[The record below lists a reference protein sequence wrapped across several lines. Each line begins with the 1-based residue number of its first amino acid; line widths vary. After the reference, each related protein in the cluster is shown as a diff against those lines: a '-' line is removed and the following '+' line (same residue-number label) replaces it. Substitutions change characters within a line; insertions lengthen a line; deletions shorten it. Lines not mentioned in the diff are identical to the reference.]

1 MAQPDFYAPD
11 FVDDNTPEE
20 IQERMMG
27 SLPEDIDD
35 MPGGFPYD
43 FTMPSAIEKSEL
55 INFHLV
61 RALMI
66 AFPQYAWGEWLDLHG
81 RQVNVIRHEAFPA
94 RGVLRLEGEAGTKIE
109 AGTVFC
115 VPAVDDASAVEY
127 ETEEDC
133 MIDEE
138 GVAEVGITAV
148 EAGINGN
155 VKAGAVSI
163 MDEPVDEVTGITNPE
178 ALQGGAE
185 AESDDDYYDRI
196 AAEYESSR
204 TYLGN
209 DNDFIRWAKEA
220 GAGDCIV
227 DAAWNGPGTVKLV
240 LVDVNGQP
248 ADDALVRKVYE
259 HIVSPDDRAA
269 RLLPTACADL
279 TCVAAATVKIHYSCT
294 GLQHDSTTDIGQIEE
309 NFRDALKLLY
319 VEAKRKG
326 TLRYNDV
333 RPVIS
338 RIEGVEDFDSFLIN
352 GDMKNILFRSEEYP
366 ETGECEFC

>member
-1 MAQPDFYAPD
+1 MAQPEFSAPD
-11 FVDDNTPEE
+11 FVDDNTPED

-27 SLPEDIDD
+27 SLPDDIDD

-66 AFPQYAWGEWLDLHG
+66 AFPQYAWDEWLDLHG
-81 RQVNVIRHEAFPA
+81 KQVNVTRHEASVA
-94 RGVLRLEGEAGTKIE
+94 RGFLRLEGEVGMKIE
-109 AGTVFC
+109 AGTIFS
-115 VPAVDDASAVEY
+115 VPAAEDAPAVEY
-127 ETEEDC
+127 ETVKDC
-133 MIDEE
+133 VIDEE
-138 GVAEVGITAV
+138 GIATVEIAAV

-155 VKAGAVSI
+155 VKAGTISI
-163 MDEPVDEVTGITNPE
+163 MNEPVDEITGITNPE
-178 ALQGGAE
+178 AVKGGAE

-209 DNDFIRWAKEA
+209 DNDYKRWAKEA

-227 DAAWNGPGTVKLV
+227 DDAWNGPGTVKLV

-248 ADDALVRKVYE
+248 AEDALVQKVYD
-259 HIVSPDDRAA
+259 HIVSPDDRSS
-269 RLLPTACADL
+269 RLLPTACAGL
-279 TCVAAATVKIHYSCT
+279 TCVAAATVKIHYLCT
-294 GLQHDSTTDIGQIEE
+294 GLEYDSTTNIEQIEE
-309 NFRDALKLLY
+309 DFRAALKLLY
-319 VEAKRKG
+319 VAAKRKG
-326 TLRYNDV
+326 VLRYNDV

-338 RIEGVEDFDSFLIN
+338 TIEGVEDFDSFLMN
-352 GDMKNILFRSEEYP
+352 GDMRNISFQSEEYP
-366 ETGECEFC
+366 ETGECEFR